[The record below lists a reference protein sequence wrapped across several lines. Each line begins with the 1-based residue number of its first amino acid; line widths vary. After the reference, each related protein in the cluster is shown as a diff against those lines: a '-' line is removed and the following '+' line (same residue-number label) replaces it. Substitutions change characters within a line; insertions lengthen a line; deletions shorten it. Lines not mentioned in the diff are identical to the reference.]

1 MKLLKPLFVILLTL
15 GCFSQGAMARQDR
28 DSQPLDRT
36 QAAARAQQHSK
47 GRVLRVEQTKT
58 KFRVKVLKKNGRVV
72 MLDVDRETGQVQ
84 PTTNRDNQ
92 H

>member
-1 MKLLKPLFVILLTL
+1 
-15 GCFSQGAMARQDR
+15 MARQDR
-28 DSQPLDRT
+28 NAQPLDRT
-36 QAAARAQQHSK
+36 QAAARAQQHTK
-47 GRVLRVEQTKT
+47 GRVLRIEQTNT

-72 MLDVDRETGQVQ
+72 MLDVDRQTGQVQ